1 MSVAGKIVLITG
13 AGGGVGRAL
22 AVGFGGDGALLALCD
37 RNTAALTETASLCG
51 AGELH
56 TRATDLSDDH
66 AVGRFVQE
74 TLSRFGRIDVLIN
87 SAGISDSGPFLSQP
101 FADWARVIAV
111 NLTGLA
117 SCIYHVLPGMLDRG
131 HGRVINLVSR
141 EAESPRPQFTALA
154 ASSAG
159 AISLMRAVALGI
171 DRGRY
176 PDVLVNVLLTDPA
189 ESGLNQPPGLAGAAG
204 FYPQARYLAELP
216 AGGPSGRIFWQS
228 RDYPFYTR
236 FNEAQPSG
244 GQARQR

>member
-1 MSVAGKIVLITG
+1 MSVAGKIVLITD

-56 TRATDLSDDH
+56 TRATDVSDDH

-131 HGRVINLVSR
+131 
-141 EAESPRPQFTALA
+141 
-154 ASSAG
+154 
-159 AISLMRAVALGI
+159 
-171 DRGRY
+171 RY

-204 FYPQARYLAELP
+204 FYPQARFLAELP